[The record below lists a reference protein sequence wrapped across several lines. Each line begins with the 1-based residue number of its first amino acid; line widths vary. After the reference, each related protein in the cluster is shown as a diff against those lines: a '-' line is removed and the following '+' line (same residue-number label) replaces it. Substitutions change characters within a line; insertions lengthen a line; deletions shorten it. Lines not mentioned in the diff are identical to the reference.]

1 MQEKKVA
8 IITDVRFRMSLA
20 IIRDLA
26 QAGVYVIAVEC
37 NNESAP
43 LGFYSKYVSEKHF
56 IEKDRYE
63 EGLYAL
69 CKKTLSEYG
78 QKPVLIP
85 AGSFTLNML
94 VDKRALFG
102 GVAALCIPTRENLD
116 LLNNKER
123 LHSLAKELGVLVP
136 GEYGPD
142 ADVNSKLVVKPA
154 FGERF
159 GLKAWDRY
167 RIVENKA
174 QLDEAVA
181 FFKDACGGE
190 TPIIQQYI
198 NGDGYGCSVIC
209 KNGEILN
216 CIMHKR
222 LREYPKTGGPSTC
235 CESIV
240 EPALLAECEKIVKH
254 LNLNGVCMFEFK
266 KMDGN
271 YYLLEANPR
280 VWGTYPLT
288 RCAKSGFSLSWYE
301 ASLNMPQS
309 PKEKA
314 LNVKMHY
321 LMADLRV
328 APGEAIKDALN
339 PKVRGGLFEWGDI
352 KPAIKYV
359 FGKL

>member
-26 QAGVYVIAVEC
+26 QAGIYVIAVESSK
-37 NNESAP
+37 ESAP
-43 LGFYSKYVSEKHF
+43 LGFFSKYISEKHF
-56 IEKDRYE
+56 IEREKYE

-85 AGSFTLNML
+85 AGSFTLNIL
-94 VDKRALFG
+94 AEKRALFG
-102 GVAALCIPTRENLD
+102 GVANFCIPSKEKLE
-116 LLNNKER
+116 LLNDKEK
-123 LHSLAKELGVLVP
+123 LHVLAAELGVSVP

-142 ADVNSKLVVKPA
+142 ADVKEKLVVKPA
-154 FGERF
+154 FGEHF

-174 QLDEAVA
+174 QLEEAVS
-181 FFKDACGGE
+181 FFKASCGGE

-198 NGDGYGCSVIC
+198 SGDGYGCSVIC

-222 LREYPKTGGPSTC
+222 IREYPKTGGPSTC
-235 CESIV
+235 CESVWEENLYDESNI
-240 EPALLAECEKIVKH
+240 IVKH

-266 KMDGN
+266 KMDGKF
-271 YYLLEANPR
+271 YLLEANPR

-301 ASLNMPQS
+301 ASAGINQS
-309 PKEKA
+309 PKTKPA
-314 LNVKMHY
+314 NVKMHY
-321 LMADLRV
+321 LISDLRV
-328 APGEAIKDALN
+328 APGAALLDALN
-339 PKVRGGLFEWGDI
+339 PSVKGGLFEWGDI
-352 KPAIKYV
+352 MPSIKYA